1 MSRKFGL
8 PNTEEVQIAGKTG
21 TGNNSMEYSGMQG
34 GGGRG
39 MGGGGMGGGG
49 RGMGGGRGRGNIG
62 KGQGMNLSIGRE
74 AGMKPSGISFEQEEA
89 LELEMAGKVGADRM
103 ARHKHDQEVFH
114 TLLRYHDQIQ
124 REVTNLP
131 NGIRSLTTS
140 NNPEIVNLLHDHVPA
155 MHRRLEENF
164 GLRFW
169 DPAFPEI
176 FAQREKV
183 RMEVTLVPTG
193 VLVEETSEDPNVVK
207 LIQAHG
213 MIVSLFVQKGFEQAQ
228 QQSPLPADYQRI
240 I

>member
-1 MSRKFGL
+1 MNRKFGL
-8 PNTEEVQIAGKTG
+8 PSTEEVQIAGKTG
-21 TGNNSMEYSGMQG
+21 TGNNSMGCSGMQG

-39 MGGGGMGGGG
+39 MGGGG
-49 RGMGGGRGRGNIG
+49 RGMGVGRGRGDIG
-62 KGQGMNLSIGRE
+62 KSQGMNLSIGRE
-74 AGMKPSGISFEQEEA
+74 AGMKPSGMSFEQEEA

-103 ARHKHDQEVFH
+103 TRHKHDQEVFH

-140 NNPEIVNLLHDHVPA
+140 KNPEIVQLLHDHVPA
-155 MHRRLEENF
+155 MHHRLEENF

-193 VLVEETSEDPNVVK
+193 VLVEETSEDPNVAK